1 MSQTKRKVAV
11 VLSGGGA
18 KGAYEAGALASI
30 VRKTQD
36 IHVMTGASI
45 GAINAAVFAWEYE
58 QTGDMIRAAET
69 VKSIWL
75 ELGELF
81 TVNFWRIAGQAIRS
95 YWNTRNPLNFSAVV
109 DNRQIRKKLKELI
122 PEDIKI
128 SDIKRIELAI
138 NATCLTEGKTV
149 SFTRDNDA
157 YLCEAVL
164 ASSAIPLVFETQ
176 SINEGFYVDGG
187 IFNNTPLRD
196 ALVAQATD
204 IFVIELKPEATNVY
218 METIQDP
225 SRFDSIYQVGGR
237 MVELIT
243 DKIMYE
249 DLKNAR
255 KINEIIDVIMALEAT
270 GANDQ
275 IVQNLKKSIGY
286 EKNGQIKRHVS
297 FYEIAPSKRLEPPG
311 TLGFD
316 KKDAIQDIIRLGE
329 QDAEEQLNDVLVE
342 WGGKF
347 PA

>member
-1 MSQTKRKVAV
+1 MRQTKRKIAV

-30 VRKTQD
+30 VKNTQD

-58 QTGDMIRAAET
+58 KTGDMIKAAKK
-69 VKSIWL
+69 VKSTWL
-75 ELGELF
+75 ELGDLF
-81 TVNFWRIAGQAIRS
+81 TISFWRIACQAIRS
-95 YWNTRNPLNFSAVV
+95 FIETRNPLNFKSAV
-109 DNRQIRKKLKELI
+109 DNTKIRRKLKDLI

-128 SDIKRIELAI
+128 SDLKRIELAI

-164 ASSAIPLVFETQ
+164 ASSSIPLVFETQ
-176 SINEGFYVDGG
+176 TINGGFYVDGG
-187 IFNNTPLRD
+187 VFNNTPLRD
-196 ALVAQATD
+196 ALMAQATD
-204 IFVIELKPEATNVY
+204 VFVVELKPKTKDLY
-218 METIQDP
+218 METIQDA
-225 SRFDSIYQVGGR
+225 SEFNSIYQVGGR

-255 KINEIIDVIMALEAT
+255 KINEIIDVILALEAS
-270 GANDQ
+270 GANPQ
-275 IVQNLKKSIGY
+275 VIKNLKKSIGY
-286 EKNGQIKRHVS
+286 EKNGQVKRHVN

-311 TLGFD
+311 TLGFE
-316 KKDAIQDIIRLGE
+316 KTDAIKQIIRLGE
-329 QDAEEQLNDVLVE
+329 RDAEEQLGEVL
-342 WGGKF
+342 GRF
-347 PA
+347 SAS